1 MRMKTIA
8 FAVVGAAML
17 PGSASAVQVAG
28 ELLEIYGKV
37 HLSADFYDTDGGRR
51 SVSKTRP
58 VTVFPATPAVR
69 ERPCDS
75 DLVASGVGL

>member
-37 HLSADFYDTDGGRR
+37 HLSADFYDTDAGAPGGIEDETGYGISSNSGR
-51 SVSKTRP
+51 SG
-58 VTVFPATPAVR
+58 
-69 ERPCDS
+69 
-75 DLVASGVGL
+75 ASV